1 MPLRRAWVL
10 PLTPTAVVLLIT
22 IALVPVTGSHEAW
35 PLAVP
40 ITAVLLATAVAAAAG
55 RASGEPAEHPWP
67 MAVVTGVITAA
78 TPFAVGG
85 LLGGPVPPLV
95 VVPWLVFGLGA
106 GYWQLQLCEGARSR
120 PLHAAIGFSCTLV
133 FTAVTLL
140 LAVVSARLVD
150 QMRTDS
156 RNRSR
161 PV

>member
-10 PLTPTAVVLLIT
+10 PLTPTAVVLLLA

-35 PLAVP
+35 LLAVP

-55 RASGEPAEHPWP
+55 TISSDPAEHPWP
-67 MAVVTGVITAA
+67 MAVATGAITAA
-78 TPFAVGG
+78 TPFTVGG

-95 VVPWLVFGLGA
+95 VLPWLVFGLGA
-106 GYWQLQLCEGARSR
+106 GYWQLHLCEGARSR
-120 PLHAAIGFSCTLV
+120 PLHAAIGFSYTFV

-150 QMRTDS
+150 
-156 RNRSR
+156 
-161 PV
+161 